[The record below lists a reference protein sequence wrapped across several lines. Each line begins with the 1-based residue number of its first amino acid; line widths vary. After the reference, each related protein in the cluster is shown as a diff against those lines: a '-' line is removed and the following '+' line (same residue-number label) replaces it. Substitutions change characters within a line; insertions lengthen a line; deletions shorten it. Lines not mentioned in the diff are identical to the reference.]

1 MVRVELLQEL
11 KQEIISNS
19 VKLRDE
25 ADIIKENS
33 EELQDKLRDVVQTNV
48 RLLGRAERL
57 ACKIRFLSPV
67 LSEAEECMKNEMEG
81 LATHIKQ
88 MKRDAYRVSAVLI

>member
-1 MVRVELLQEL
+1 M
-11 KQEIISNS
+11 
-19 VKLRDE
+19 
-25 ADIIKENS
+25 
-33 EELQDKLRDVVQTNV
+33 NV

-81 LATHIKQ
+81 LAAHIKQ
-88 MKRDAYRVSAVLI
+88 MKQDAYRVSEALI